1 MERSGREKQCE
12 ARLGER
18 KQGYDG
24 INMGVTRPGGIYILL
39 KDQSNLYV
47 KSDLPTRFSK
57 DLVSDPVDLGIV
69 SRNTEH
75 SGGRGVLDQ

>member
-1 MERSGREKQCE
+1 
-12 ARLGER
+12 
-18 KQGYDG
+18 
-24 INMGVTRPGGIYILL
+24 MGVTRPGGIYILL

-75 SGGRGVLDQ
+75 SGQGSFGSVAWFSDPQGIVAPCLV